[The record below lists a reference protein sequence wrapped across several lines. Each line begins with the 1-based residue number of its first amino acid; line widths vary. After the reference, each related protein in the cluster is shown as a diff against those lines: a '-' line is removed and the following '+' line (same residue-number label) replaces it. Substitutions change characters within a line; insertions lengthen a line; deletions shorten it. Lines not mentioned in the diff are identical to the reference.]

1 MKKFILIAAVSVVA
15 PAAFAQSFAAFNGSV
30 YNQNFD
36 GFTPSGSP
44 ATQLSSTGNDLST
57 INGVASSMAGWY
69 SSRATAGTNTS
80 PAAGISQNDGSS
92 NAGNA
97 WSYGTTSAAD
107 RALGSTS
114 SGTPGTINHVVRL
127 RNTSSGAYSST
138 ITVRYDGEQW
148 RNGGNTTAQK
158 LTFSWKKQSAA
169 AFSIGDVNLGT
180 GFNNATALDFTSLQN
195 TATAAALD
203 GNASANRTAGI
214 FATINLGSDWAA
226 GEEVI
231 LRWTDLND
239 TGNDHG
245 MGIDN
250 LQVVPE
256 PGTMAALGLGAAAL
270 LRRRRKNS

>member
-15 PAAFAQSFAAFNGSV
+15 PAAFAQSFASFNGSV
-30 YNQNFD
+30 YNQGFD
-36 GFTPSGSP
+36 GFLP
-44 ATQLSSTGNDLST
+44 ATPLTALNAAGNDLSAV
-57 INGVASSMAGWY
+57 NGSTGMSGWY
-69 SSRATAGTNTS
+69 AIRANAGTGGNINQDNGGANT
-80 PAAGISQNDGSS
+80 GTV
-92 NAGNA
+92 
-97 WSYGTTSAAD
+97 WSYGTTSTQE

-114 SGTPGTINHVVRL
+114 SGTPGTINYGIRM
-127 RNTSSGAYSST
+127 RNASAGAYSST

-148 RNGGNTTAQK
+148 RNGGNTAAQK
-158 LTFSWKKQSAA
+158 LTFSWKKASAA
-169 AFSIGDVNLGT
+169 SWNVADLNTGA
-180 GFNNATALDFTSLQN
+180 GFNNVVALDFTSLQN

-203 GNASANRTAGI
+203 GNAAGNRTAGI
-214 FATINLGSDWAA
+214 FATINLGSNWAA